1 MKPTKSKTPTK
12 GLFSPSLIQS
22 IMDEDDARYKTEINI
37 WWKSL
42 TKEEQIKEWQDDD
55 QLLFYVD
62 NPFPPFPVPNA
73 HYETLKQHVE
83 NKKVVKIV
91 KHFED
96 GTSEYIDGE
105 ALDNYQTNMDVANG
119 ICLSRS
125 YITFKPVDWKVTEG
139 NTTLDDFKH
148 STED

>member
-1 MKPTKSKTPTK
+1 VEKKSKRF
-12 GLFSPSLIQS
+12 GLTWEILNDQKLFDDYLKELKIQVKRRFSNTCNTYITQTN
-22 IMDEDDARYKTEINI
+22 MEK
-37 WWKSL
+37 
-42 TKEEQIKEWQDDD
+42 
-55 QLLFYVD
+55 
-62 NPFPPFPVPNA
+62 
-73 HYETLKQHVE
+73 
-83 NKKVVKIV
+83 KKVVKIV

-105 ALDNYQTNMDVANG
+105 ALDNYHTNMDVANG